1 MNTKFDF
8 QAITDCILEDDG
20 GVDDIEE
27 ASGTMTGG
35 VQNNNSELAR
45 FVKLIELQYE
55 IYRIE
60 LKGGMISVG

>member
-45 FVKLIELQYE
+45 FVKLIEL
-55 IYRIE
+55 
-60 LKGGMISVG
+60 